1 VHGRLAA
8 LLRQVRRLFCKDRP
22 LPGDPYAYVSAP
34 KKPNPPG
41 RGAAIAVEPE
51 P

>member
-1 VHGRLAA
+1 MLGEI
-8 LLRQVRRLFCKDRP
+8 LRQIRRLFRNDTP
-22 LPGDPYAYVSAP
+22 QPEDPYAYVTAP
-34 KKPNPPG
+34 KKPNPPE